1 MNKPVFRLKYSLAG
15 AVYETVGY
23 SGPHFSVI
31 TVNDESGVKLTLIP
45 SRPITLISA
54 SLEFW
59 HEYEKNEKFFVN
71 GYQSWTTSG
80 EMSAEDIYRG
90 TTPLAGVTK
99 YTKDMAITSGDYAFT
114 RYEPR
119 PGFFHSLSH
128 PSQKPRWKCS
138 CPYGIIRAC
147 PWDGKSGLA
156 RVDYGQAGNSKLPI

>member
-71 GYQSWTTSG
+71 VVDNIGRDVRRGYLSRND
-80 EMSAEDIYRG
+80 SARWCHKIYERYG
-90 TTPLAGVTK
+90 DNLRRLCVHPL
-99 YTKDMAITSGDYAFT
+99 
-114 RYEPR
+114 
-119 PGFFHSLSH
+119 
-128 PSQKPRWKCS
+128 
-138 CPYGIIRAC
+138 
-147 PWDGKSGLA
+147 
-156 RVDYGQAGNSKLPI
+156 

>member
-1 MNKPVFRLKYSLAG
+1 MINWSLKRKSQGGNRMNKPVFRLKYSLAG

-99 YTKDMAITSGDYAFT
+99 YTKDMAITSGALHI
-114 RYEPR
+114 PISAAAM
-119 PGFFHSLSH
+119 SLS
-128 PSQKPRWKCS
+128 SSAR
-138 CPYGIIRAC
+138 
-147 PWDGKSGLA
+147 LA
-156 RVDYGQAGNSKLPI
+156 RETATPFSIRIWRSISSPSKRMSRG

>member
-90 TTPLAGVTK
+90 TTSLAGVTK

-114 RYEPR
+114 RYDANV
-119 PGFFHSLSH
+119 
-128 PSQKPRWKCS
+128 Q
-138 CPYGIIRAC
+138 
-147 PWDGKSGLA
+147 
-156 RVDYGQAGNSKLPI
+156 

>member
-59 HEYEKNEKFFVN
+59 HESEKNEKFRR
-71 GYQSWTTSG
+71 GYLSRND
-80 EMSAEDIYRG
+80 SARRCHKIYERYG
-90 TTPLAGVTK
+90 DNLRRLCVHPL
-99 YTKDMAITSGDYAFT
+99 
-114 RYEPR
+114 
-119 PGFFHSLSH
+119 
-128 PSQKPRWKCS
+128 
-138 CPYGIIRAC
+138 
-147 PWDGKSGLA
+147 
-156 RVDYGQAGNSKLPI
+156 